1 MTAEVTI
8 VAEEPENTGADAPR
22 TVVRVV
28 AAVLRREGRYLLG
41 LRPQRKRH
49 GGLWEFPGG
58 KVDPGEST
66 LEAARRELAEE
77 LELEVTSVGDLILSV
92 ADGRS
97 PFVIDFVDTVAL
109 GSPSALE
116 HDELGWFTVDDMLE
130 MRLAPA
136 DARFAE
142 HLARDVA
149 ARQEAP

>member
-1 MTAEVTI
+1 MRAHADT
-8 VAEEPENTGADAPR
+8 DAPD

-41 LRPQRKRH
+41 LRPERKRH

-77 LELEVTSVGDLILSV
+77 LELEVTSVGELVLSV

-97 PFVIDFVDTVAL
+97 PFVIDFVDTVAE

-116 HDELGWFTVDDMLE
+116 HDELGWFTVDEMLG

-136 DARFAE
+136 DAHFVAR
-142 HLARDVA
+142 LAQDMDA
-149 ARQEAP
+149 AQEAP

>member
-1 MTAEVTI
+1 M
-8 VAEEPENTGADAPR
+8 GARSDTDAPE

-77 LELEVTSVGDLILSV
+77 LELEVASVGELILSV

-97 PFVIDFVDTVAL
+97 PFVIDFVETVAV

-116 HDELGWFTVDDMLE
+116 HDELGWFTVDEMLE

-136 DARFAE
+136 DAHFAE
-142 HLARDVA
+142 HLAGVMA

>member
-1 MTAEVTI
+1 M
-8 VAEEPENTGADAPR
+8 
-22 TVVRVV
+22 RVV

-58 KVDPGEST
+58 KVDAGEST

-92 ADGRS
+92 EDGRS
-97 PFVIDFVDTVAL
+97 PFVIDFVDTVAV

-116 HDELGWFTVDDMLE
+116 HDELGWFTADEMLE

-142 HLARDVA
+142 HLARGPA

>member
-1 MTAEVTI
+1 M
-8 VAEEPENTGADAPR
+8 EEPENAGADAPK

-77 LELEVTSVGDLILSV
+77 LELEVASVGDLILTV
-92 ADGRS
+92 TDDRS
-97 PFVIDFVDTVAL
+97 PFVIDFVDTVAV
-109 GSPSALE
+109 GSPRALE
-116 HDELGWFTVDDMLE
+116 HDELGWFTVDEMIE

-142 HLARDVA
+142 HLAEEMA
-149 ARQEAP
+149 PRQEAS